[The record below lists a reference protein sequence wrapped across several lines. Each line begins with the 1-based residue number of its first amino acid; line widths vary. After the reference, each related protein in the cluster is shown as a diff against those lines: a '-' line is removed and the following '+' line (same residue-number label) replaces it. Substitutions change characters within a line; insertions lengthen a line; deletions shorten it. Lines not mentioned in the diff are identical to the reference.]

1 METEASVLDVINEY
15 QYVADIVHELIKDR
29 DILREFLMD
38 LIYSKVPSIGNL
50 SQENQKTI
58 RDHVEKRATVI
69 KDERLNNDYEAAKKF
84 NFVTVVDAYQ
94 AVKDLKNKIKNVVD
108 LFSLKQDLDLKQVI
122 QEDLDL
128 DGIIMVQVLDKMK
141 PEKSM
146 NDLQFK
152 DWLKLIRQIKMIK
165 SNIDPNKII
174 HDKWMRLAIV
184 RYIIFSRV
192 FFILYIDYV

>member
-69 KDERLNNDYEAAKKF
+69 KDERLNIITKR
-84 NFVTVVDAYQ
+84 Q
-94 AVKDLKNKIKNVVD
+94 KNSI
-108 LFSLKQDLDLKQVI
+108 S
-122 QEDLDL
+122 
-128 DGIIMVQVLDKMK
+128 
-141 PEKSM
+141 
-146 NDLQFK
+146 
-152 DWLKLIRQIKMIK
+152 
-165 SNIDPNKII
+165 
-174 HDKWMRLAIV
+174 
-184 RYIIFSRV
+184 
-192 FFILYIDYV
+192 

>member
-108 LFSLKQDLDLKQVI
+108 LFSLKRDLDLKQAR
-122 QEDLDL
+122 EDLDL
-128 DGIIMVQVLDKMK
+128 DASILVQILDKMK

-146 NDLQFK
+146 NYAQFK
-152 DWLKLIRQIKMIK
+152 DWLKLIRQIKMI
-165 SNIDPNKII
+165 
-174 HDKWMRLAIV
+174 
-184 RYIIFSRV
+184 
-192 FFILYIDYV
+192 